1 MKKINKIFLLAIILC
16 LFANMLGCA
25 KRNVNVQKND
35 EHRRQSWLKYINWDA
50 ERLSYSGKNIKIAV
64 IDSGIDQNIPELNC
78 KIDIETSVV
87 KSNKESDVKHGTAVA
102 SIISAENHS
111 DNQVNGIAH
120 NARIV
125 SIDVTNQS
133 EGIVEVGD
141 LIKGIEKAI
150 EYKVDII
157 NISIGCLKDDEELKS
172 VIKKAWDNNII
183 IVSSAGNYMENN
195 VLYPSKYK
203 ETLSVGSL
211 NKKGKIISPQGDVDK
226 KVVYFIGENI
236 VSAIGNNEYA
246 GCEGTSF
253 STAIC
258 TGLVAL
264 LLEKKNDKKSVKEYI
279 ENLDYS
285 NGIDFIE
292 IINIKY
298 HIARNAR

>member
-1 MKKINKIFLLAIILC
+1 MKIKKLC
-16 LFANMLGCA
+16 N
-25 KRNVNVQKND
+25 
-35 EHRRQSWLKYINWDA
+35 
-50 ERLSYSGKNIKIAV
+50 RLIKNIKIAV

-292 IINIKY
+292 IINNYK
-298 HIARNAR
+298 

>member
-1 MKKINKIFLLAIILC
+1 
-16 LFANMLGCA
+16 MLGCA

-253 STAIC
+253 STAIY

-292 IINIKY
+292 IINNYK
-298 HIARNAR
+298 

>member
-1 MKKINKIFLLAIILC
+1 
-16 LFANMLGCA
+16 MLGCA

-285 NGIDFIE
+285 NEIDFIE
-292 IINIKY
+292 IINNYK
-298 HIARNAR
+298 

>member
-203 ETLSVGSL
+203 ETLSVGSR

-292 IINIKY
+292 IINNYK
-298 HIARNAR
+298 

>member
-35 EHRRQSWLKYINWDA
+35 EHRRQSWLKYINLDA

-87 KSNKESDVKHGTAVA
+87 KSNKESDVKHGTAVE

-292 IINIKY
+292 IINNYK
-298 HIARNAR
+298 

>member
-1 MKKINKIFLLAIILC
+1 
-16 LFANMLGCA
+16 MLGCA

-211 NKKGKIISPQGDVDK
+211 NKKGKIKSPQGDVDK

-285 NGIDFIE
+285 NRINFIE
-292 IINIKY
+292 IINNYK
-298 HIARNAR
+298 

>member
-50 ERLSYSGKNIKIAV
+50 ERLSYSGKNIKIPV

-292 IINIKY
+292 IINNYK
-298 HIARNAR
+298 

>member
-1 MKKINKIFLLAIILC
+1 
-16 LFANMLGCA
+16 
-25 KRNVNVQKND
+25 
-35 EHRRQSWLKYINWDA
+35 LKYINWDG
-50 ERLSYSGKNIKIAV
+50 ERLSYSGKNIKIAI

-133 EGIVEVGD
+133 EGIVEVDD

-157 NISIGCLKDDEELKS
+157 NISIGCLKDDKELKS

-183 IVSSAGNYMENN
+183 IVSSAGNYMKNN

-226 KVVYFIGENI
+226 KVVYFLGENI

-292 IINIKY
+292 IINNYK
-298 HIARNAR
+298 

>member
-183 IVSSAGNYMENN
+183 IVSSAG
-195 VLYPSKYK
+195 
-203 ETLSVGSL
+203 
-211 NKKGKIISPQGDVDK
+211 IIWRIM
-226 KVVYFIGENI
+226 F
-236 VSAIGNNEYA
+236 
-246 GCEGTSF
+246 
-253 STAIC
+253 
-258 TGLVAL
+258 
-264 LLEKKNDKKSVKEYI
+264 YI
-279 ENLDYS
+279 QV
-285 NGIDFIE
+285 
-292 IINIKY
+292 NIKKHY
-298 HIARNAR
+298 Q

>member
-285 NGIDFIE
+285 NEIDFIE
-292 IINIKY
+292 IINNYK
-298 HIARNAR
+298 

>member
-1 MKKINKIFLLAIILC
+1 M
-16 LFANMLGCA
+16 
-25 KRNVNVQKND
+25 
-35 EHRRQSWLKYINWDA
+35 
-50 ERLSYSGKNIKIAV
+50 
-64 IDSGIDQNIPELNC
+64 
-78 KIDIETSVV
+78 
-87 KSNKESDVKHGTAVA
+87 
-102 SIISAENHS
+102 
-111 DNQVNGIAH
+111 
-120 NARIV
+120 
-125 SIDVTNQS
+125 
-133 EGIVEVGD
+133 
-141 LIKGIEKAI
+141 
-150 EYKVDII
+150 
-157 NISIGCLKDDEELKS
+157 KDDEELKS

-292 IINIKY
+292 IINNYK
-298 HIARNAR
+298 

>member
-195 VLYPSKYK
+195 FLYPSKYK

-292 IINIKY
+292 IINNYK
-298 HIARNAR
+298 

>member
-16 LFANMLGCA
+16 LFANMLGCG

-264 LLEKKNDKKSVKEYI
+264 LLKKKNDKKSVKEYI

-292 IINIKY
+292 IINNYK
-298 HIARNAR
+298 